1 VLEGEAS
8 DPDACTLI
16 GDFRVFNLPEDLP
29 PGSPVELT
37 YHYNASGRI
46 SASAKEV
53 VGNNEASTEIVRDSG
68 LTENDLST
76 ALERLT
82 KEYQIE

>member
-1 VLEGEAS
+1 
-8 DPDACTLI
+8 
-16 GDFRVFNLPEDLP
+16 
-29 PGSPVELT
+29 LT

-68 LTENDLST
+68 LNESDLST